1 MSFNL
6 SRLTLEHS
14 FKTFHLKWF
23 FWENSPEPYSSLQKN
38 YFFILLV
45 YVPCHVAVACSCFSS
60 GTGQGNN
67 AAAQKQKQQQQH
79 QPCTEAMATT
89 IL

>member
-23 FWENSPEPYSSLQKN
+23 FRKIHLNRIRHFKRII
-38 YFFILLV
+38 FFILLV